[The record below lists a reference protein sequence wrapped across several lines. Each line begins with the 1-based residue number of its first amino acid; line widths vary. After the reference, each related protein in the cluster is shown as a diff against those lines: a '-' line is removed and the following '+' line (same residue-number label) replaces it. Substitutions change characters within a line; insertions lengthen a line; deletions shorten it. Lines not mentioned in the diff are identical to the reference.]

1 MSQFQVTDGVHG
13 IDVELFDEA
22 VTSVYLFDD
31 AEPALVD
38 AGTAASADTI
48 VDGMRECGVEPAALD
63 HLVLSHVHT
72 DHTGAAADLVDANPD
87 LSVYIHEMTAPH
99 LVDPTGLVESSKE
112 AMGEHFALMG
122 EQDPV
127 PEANV
132 VEVSDDGTSID
143 LGEYSLEMIYAP
155 GHSPDHF
162 AVWNPERRLL
172 FAAECLGIYLQRADR
187 WLPPS
192 TLPNFDVDMLEDAID
207 HLRRLDPEQI
217 VFPHFGEWPRDT
229 DEAFET
235 AERELHRFDERILE
249 IHGETDSRDETKR
262 RVAEEL
268 VDASPPYDGTVE
280 SFYASLVTDGYLRD
294 HGVE

>member
-48 VDGMRECGVEPAALD
+48 VDGMRECGVEPATLD

-72 DHTGAAADLVDANPD
+72 DHTGAAADLVEANPD

-112 AMGEHFALMG
+112 AMGEHFQLMG

-132 VEVSDDGTSID
+132 VEVSDDGASID
-143 LGEYSLEMIYAP
+143 LGEHTLEMSYAP
-155 GHSPDHF
+155 GHSPDHL